1 MDIDALSLFIK
12 AAALG
17 NITAAGKELGL
28 LPSVASQKLMKLE
41 NTLGLRLLSRTT
53 RHISLTE
60 DGRAFM
66 PYAKN
71 ILAAIDEAYF
81 STTSAN
87 SNVRRTLKISAPGSF
102 ARICLIPLIADFL
115 KIHRNLK
122 INLILSDSLQDLNE
136 IGIDVAI
143 RIAELK
149 DSTWV
154 ARNIAA
160 DYRILCASPA
170 YLLSHGEPLT
180 PIELEQHQCILF
192 GEQDQWHFK
201 CPKGAQQPALEA
213 IFRTNCGESVRLAA
227 EQGLGIASIS
237 TWNAKASL
245 QNGALVRIMQDF
257 ELQQRRN
264 IWAIYPSAKLI
275 SSKARLFVEFLT
287 NELKDPQARD
297 YCTPPQR

>member
-1 MDIDALSLFIK
+1 
-12 AAALG
+12 
-17 NITAAGKELGL
+17 
-28 LPSVASQKLMKLE
+28 MKLE

-53 RHISLTE
+53 RHIALTE

-71 ILAAIDEAYF
+71 ILSAIDEAYF

-87 SNVRRTLKISAPGSF
+87 SSVRRTLKISAPGSF
-102 ARICLIPLIADFL
+102 ARICLIPLVAEFL
-115 KIHRNLK
+115 KTHHNLK
-122 INLILSDSLQDLNE
+122 INLVLSDSLQDLNE

-149 DSTWV
+149 DSTLV
-154 ARNIAA
+154 ARNLGA

-170 YLLSHGEPLT
+170 YLLKHGAPLS
-180 PIELEQHQCILF
+180 PEELARHQCILF
-192 GEQDQWHFK
+192 GEESKWNFQCAEGEQ
-201 CPKGAQQPALEA
+201 PPALEA
-213 IFRTNCGESVRLAA
+213 VFRSDCGESVRLAA

-237 TWNAKASL
+237 IWNARASL
-245 QNGALVRIMQDF
+245 QSGALVRVMQGF

-275 SSKARLFVEFLT
+275 SSKARLFVEFMK
-287 NELKDPQARD
+287 NELKNPTQLE
-297 YCTPPQR
+297 YCTPPQQ